1 MNDLDSLVESA
12 VEEYQKKLETII
24 DSFILQDLI

>member
-1 MNDLDSLVESA
+1 MNDLDSLVESV